1 MGKHNCNSS
10 SGTYNCKN
18 EIYDF
23 YSSSWPL
30 LKSTPHPHP
39 SSSVY
44 PVEAVLDSELET
56 LVLSDLQLP
65 VLQLPTLITV
75 ESPAAREMVSAL
87 LASSVT
93 APVETDSPTHSAN
106 KSSFKCL

>member
-1 MGKHNCNSS
+1 MGS
-10 SGTYNCKN
+10 TTAT
-18 EIYDF
+18 
-23 YSSSWPL
+23 PL
-30 LKSTPHPHP
+30 QVPTTAKMKSMIVLFVVLAVAQINAHPHP

-93 APVETDSPTHSAN
+93 TPVETDSPTHSAN